1 MEDLQYERE
10 KWRVRTMCRTKS
22 GQEIYDLAFSPDGKR
37 VLTGSV
43 DHTANV
49 YDVATGQ
56 LIHTIAEH
64 TNYVQGVAWDPFN
77 QYIATQSS
85 DR

>member
-1 MEDLQYERE
+1 MQIGLVSLCVLSSFRYS
-10 KWRVRTMCRTKS
+10 TKT

-37 VLTGSV
+37 ILTGSV
-43 DHTANV
+43 DQTANI

-56 LIHTIAEH
+56 LIATIADH
-64 TNYVQGVAWDPFN
+64 TNYVQGVSWDPLNRF
-77 QYIATQSS
+77 IATQSS